1 MISAVSTQAS
11 PPTSGDSTATP
22 AADRG
27 QHWLKGR
34 YFVPMPDL
42 SDETRWA
49 ISEGS
54 AWPAWTAIMAVA
66 HDLERR
72 GATPEIRDDAFNGR
86 IEVGVA
92 GLAKAAG
99 YGDKAILRQLRHLER
114 VVGIIKTH
122 QGDHTIERDP
132 ETGRV
137 KANFL
142 KAPPKVIIIT
152 IEDRHMRPTGPR
164 RPPAAPGIET
174 TPGRKS
180 LGIETTPR
188 GDDPRDRNDVVPI
201 DRNLQRGFGHS
212 DRNRR
217 PAAAGHEGRPPR
229 PPGQG
234 QRPATPADRD
244 AIARREQQHRLA
256 TDYAYHLGMKLEE
269 VIALW
274 KADKEELKRRLIEAG
289 IDIFTGKRFKGSRM
303 PPEGRPAASPADDT
317 TFEIR
322 RYAAQSVSLREDAPP
337 QREAQSDWEAARN
350 GRTIT
355 PEAASAFWARVDGQR
370 PVTVV
375 SDDPPA
381 PGPTGESEDEERR
394 RDAMAISFRK
404 AAAEQELAEAVR
416 KAPKASRQRAG
427 KLGKKGPKAVRK
439 AASG

>member
-1 MISAVSTQAS
+1 MVSAVSPQVS
-11 PPTSGDSTATP
+11 PPSSGDSTATP
-22 AADRG
+22 AAGRG
-27 QHWLKGR
+27 PHWLQGR

-49 ISEGS
+49 ISEGA
-54 AWPAWTAIMAVA
+54 AWPAWTTINAVA

-72 GATPEIRDDAFNGR
+72 GATQEVRDDAYNGR

-99 YGDKAILRQLRHLER
+99 YGDKAILRQLRHLEH
-114 VVGIIKTH
+114 VVGIIRTH

-137 KANFL
+137 RKNFL

-201 DRNLQRGFGHS
+201 DRNLHRGFGHS

-234 QRPATPADRD
+234 QLPASPAHRD
-244 AIARREQQHRLA
+244 DIARKHRLA
-256 TDYAYHLGMKLEE
+256 TDYAYHLGMKIEE
-269 VIALW
+269 VIDLW
-274 KADKEELKRRLIEAG
+274 RADKEELKRRLVEAG
-289 IDIFTGKRFKGSRM
+289 IDPFTGKRRKGSSVAQQ
-303 PPEGRPAASPADDT
+303 GRPAAAPADDT
-317 TFEIR
+317 AFEIR
-322 RYAAQSVSLREDAPP
+322 RYAAHAVSRRDEPPQADDLDEQRRREEVILSLR
-337 QREAQSDWEAARN
+337 Q
-350 GRTIT
+350 
-355 PEAASAFWARVDGQR
+355 
-370 PVTVV
+370 
-375 SDDPPA
+375 
-381 PGPTGESEDEERR
+381 
-394 RDAMAISFRK
+394 
-404 AAAEQELAEAVR
+404 AAEADLRRSIR
-416 KAPKASRQRAG
+416 KAPQASRRKAG
-427 KLGKKGPKAVRK
+427 KLGQKGPKAVGK

>member
-1 MISAVSTQAS
+1 MVSAVSSQVST
-11 PPTSGDSTATP
+11 PTSGDSTATP

-27 QHWLKGR
+27 RHWLHGR
-34 YFVPMPDL
+34 YFVPLPDL

-49 ISEGS
+49 ISEGA
-54 AWPAWTAIMAVA
+54 AWPAWTTINTVA

-72 GATPEIRDDAFNGR
+72 GATQEVRDDAFNGR

-99 YGDKAILRQLRHLER
+99 YSDKAILRQLRHLEH
-114 VVGIIKTH
+114 VVGIIRTH

-137 KANFL
+137 RKNFL

-188 GDDPRDRNDVVPI
+188 ADDPRDRNDVVPI

-229 PPGQG
+229 PPKQG
-234 QRPATPADRD
+234 PASPAHRD
-244 AIARREQQHRLA
+244 DIARKHRLA
-256 TDYAYHLGMKLEE
+256 TDYAYHLGMKIEE
-269 VIALW
+269 VIDLW
-274 KADKEELKRRLIEAG
+274 RADKEELKRRLIERH
-289 IDIFTGKRFKGSRM
+289 IDPFTGKRRKGSRM
-303 PPEGRPAASPADDT
+303 APQGRPADAPADDT
-317 TFEIR
+317 AFEIR
-322 RYAAQSVSLREDAPP
+322 RHAAHAVSLRDEPEPAAPDLGD
-337 QREAQSDWEAARN
+337 Q
-350 GRTIT
+350 
-355 PEAASAFWARVDGQR
+355 
-370 PVTVV
+370 
-375 SDDPPA
+375 
-381 PGPTGESEDEERR
+381 RR
-394 RDAMAISFRK
+394 RDEMILSLRR
-404 AAAEQELAEAVR
+404 AAEADLRQSIR
-416 KAPKASRQRAG
+416 KAPKASRRKAG
-427 KLGKKGPKAVRK
+427 QLGKKGPKAVGK

>member
-1 MISAVSTQAS
+1 
-11 PPTSGDSTATP
+11 
-22 AADRG
+22 
-27 QHWLKGR
+27 
-34 YFVPMPDL
+34 
-42 SDETRWA
+42 
-49 ISEGS
+49 
-54 AWPAWTAIMAVA
+54 MAVA

-188 GDDPRDRNDVVPI
+188 GEDLRDRNDVVPI

-244 AIARREQQHRLA
+244 AIARRERLA

-274 KADKEELKRRLIEAG
+274 RADRADLRRRLNEAG
-289 IDIFTGKRFKGSRM
+289 IDPVTGKRFKGSRM
-303 PPEGRPAASPADDT
+303 PPEGQPAASPADDT

-322 RYAAQSVSLREDAPP
+322 RYAAQSVSLR
-337 QREAQSDWEAARN
+337 
-350 GRTIT
+350 
-355 PEAASAFWARVDGQR
+355 
-370 PVTVV
+370 
-375 SDDPPA
+375 DDPPA
-381 PGPTGESEDEERR
+381 PGPTGESADEERR
-394 RDAMAISFRK
+394 REAMAISFRK